1 MEWAKRKGGVI
12 KQPNEFGC
20 LLLAPKVLKARGVFY
35 GWRIFSF
42 NTVKEVS
49 CRVVITAC
57 QIALARE
64 IIWIFFP
71 PHRVLRNK
79 RHPSG
84 LICLGRVPPGGGSTW
99 TERAL
104 SPHWRIRGPGGGLR
118 GDTVPLQ
125 FHPKCCNCLWARTGQ
140 SNNAHFPL
148 HSLSLLYLLIF
159 VSKWKKIKVFK
170 GPLSCGEWF
179 LTVHFTLTRLC

>member
-1 MEWAKRKGGVI
+1 MSLGVFC
-12 KQPNEFGC
+12 QRWGF
-20 LLLAPKVLKARGVFY
+20 LKDGVFY
-35 GWRIFSF
+35 GWKIFSF

-64 IIWIFFP
+64 IIWIFFS

-84 LICLGRVPPGGGSTW
+84 LICLGRVPPGGGSAW

-104 SPHWRIRGPGGGLR
+104 SPHWRIRGPGGGEVR
-118 GDTVPLQ
+118 KGCHSPLAIS
-125 FHPKCCNCLWARTGQ
+125 PKMLQ
-140 SNNAHFPL
+140 L
-148 HSLSLLYLLIF
+148 SLSSNRAEQQRSFSPPFIISPVFTYLCL
-159 VSKWKKIKVFK
+159 KMEKIKVFK
-170 GPLSCGEWF
+170 GPLSCGERF
-179 LTVHFTLTRLC
+179 LTANFTLTRLC